1 MTFKVTII
9 LSMFKNLYSELI
21 LKSTICNQV
30 VEKNHVS
37 TRHYEKNWNEHHVVS
52 V

>member
-30 VEKNHVS
+30 VEKTMYQPGIMKKIGINIM
-37 TRHYEKNWNEHHVVS
+37 
-52 V
+52 